1 MTREETGESHAGDRA
16 RRPDISGGEAGY
28 DESSARTSSDVRV
41 YP

>member
-1 MTREETGESHAGDRA
+1 MPVTGRVV
-16 RRPDISGGEAGY
+16 PDISGGEAGY